1 MEVDKEL
8 PLSSGLAGPCLEC
21 RCLPKCTGKMPD
33 MEAKSAM
40 GPWEDLTVCD
50 VKGKSM
56 DCFGSA
62 LFPPWV

>member
-1 MEVDKEL
+1 MEVDKEF
-8 PLSSGLAGPCLEC
+8 PLSSGLDRVWNAGVYQSALG
-21 RCLPKCTGKMPD
+21 RCWTW
-33 MEAKSAM
+33 EAKSAM